1 MSMSASPEWRK
12 KITTPLAA
20 LKKIKPGMNIFIGTG
35 AAEPRTLVKK
45 LMTSKAGNLQDLT
58 LIQMVSLGDA
68 ISLEVLNTQK
78 YRLKTVFTGWAASD
92 AIQEGRVDL
101 IPCHLSKVPGMIT
114 SGRIAVDA
122 AFIQVTPP
130 DGSGYMGLG
139 IGVDVARQVMERA
152 RVVIGEINEHVP
164 RTLGDTTVHT
174 EEFTHLIESDQTL
187 FYTKRWDYTEVYDR
201 LAANVAS
208 VVENGTCLGFSIGP
222 LYEALGKHL
231 RSKRELGI
239 HSPYITDALMELI
252 ESGAV
257 SNRKKDAFRG
267 RSLVCYAL
275 GSQGLMY
282 WLDHNPLVEF
292 QSLDRVF
299 DPRRIGRNDN
309 FMGVFPA
316 RRVDLSGR
324 IALHQGRGTIA
335 TDPAE
340 IMDFFTGASLSR
352 GGRTVFALPSRNS
365 KGGSNLLP
373 SIEKYPNQFNQRESV
388 DLVVT
393 DFGVANLAG
402 CTLRERAQALIDI
415 AHPDD
420 RADLLE
426 RARLMN
432 IVYKD
437 QVQIHESVNLYPT
450 DLEQDFTMKDGRLL
464 RVRAIRPSDEEG
476 MRNLFYRFSEDSIY
490 YRYFSPIKT
499 MPHAKMQE
507 YVNVDY
513 SKALSIVGLVGPAG
527 QGTIVAEARYVMLDD
542 GKRADAAFIVD
553 EAYQGKGVATFMFNL
568 LIKAAKERGIQ
579 GFIADVLASNRAM
592 MAVFEKGGYPVQ
604 AHLEQGEYHL
614 SITFD
619 DALDG

>member
-1 MSMSASPEWRK
+1 
-12 KITTPLAA
+12 
-20 LKKIKPGMNIFIGTG
+20 
-35 AAEPRTLVKK
+35 
-45 LMTSKAGNLQDLT
+45 
-58 LIQMVSLGDA
+58 
-68 ISLEVLNTQK
+68 
-78 YRLKTVFTGWAASD
+78 
-92 AIQEGRVDL
+92 
-101 IPCHLSKVPGMIT
+101 MIT

-309 FMGVFPA
+309 FMGVFQA
-316 RRVDLSGR
+316 RRVDLTGR
-324 IALHQGRGTIA
+324 IVLHQGRGTSGHRSQPRSWTFSPERSPEQRRPHRIRP
-335 TDPAE
+335 TQPQQQ
-340 IMDFFTGASLSR
+340 
-352 GGRTVFALPSRNS
+352 GRAPISCPPLKITPTSSTCA
-365 KGGSNLLP
+365 KA
-373 SIEKYPNQFNQRESV
+373 V

-426 RARLMN
+426 RARFMK

-437 QVQIHESVNLYPT
+437 QVQIHESVHLYPT
-450 DLEQDFTMKDGRLL
+450 DLEQDYTMKR
-464 RVRAIRPSDEEG
+464 RP
-476 MRNLFYRFSEDSIY
+476 ED
-490 YRYFSPIKT
+490 
-499 MPHAKMQE
+499 
-507 YVNVDY
+507 
-513 SKALSIVGLVGPAG
+513 
-527 QGTIVAEARYVMLDD
+527 
-542 GKRADAAFIVD
+542 
-553 EAYQGKGVATFMFNL
+553 
-568 LIKAAKERGIQ
+568 
-579 GFIADVLASNRAM
+579 
-592 MAVFEKGGYPVQ
+592 
-604 AHLEQGEYHL
+604 
-614 SITFD
+614 
-619 DALDG
+619 